1 MQGGRMREYIEAK
14 TYRDNLNATKGNLAL
29 ELDDV
34 SLDRKGKK
42 RLVPVYLARHNLRRQ
57 EGKESDAKER
67 GG

>member
-1 MQGGRMREYIEAK
+1 MQGGRMQEYLEAK

-42 RLVPVYLARHNLRRQ
+42 RLMPAYLAKHNLRRQ
-57 EGKESDAKER
+57 
-67 GG
+67 

>member
-1 MQGGRMREYIEAK
+1 MQGGKIQEYLEAK

-42 RLVPVYLARHNLRRQ
+42 RIVPVYLAKHYLRR
-57 EGKESDAKER
+57 KEVKETDIK
-67 GG
+67 